1 MSSTI
6 SLHRRVLTSD
16 VTALRIVA
24 RSIVR
29 ELRKRE
35 YGPRHV
41 AVLAG
46 ELIELACD
54 AIRSNR
60 LAAETDGGERRRDLT
75 GRGDMTKQQID
86 VTWREFRALVAEKFD
101 ADVEGVRREA
111 AFIADLGADSLDM
124 IQVLMELEDRYQI
137 AIPET
142 EATRLVTVGDA
153 YDYVVARM
161 AA

>member
-1 MSSTI
+1 
-6 SLHRRVLTSD
+6 
-16 VTALRIVA
+16 
-24 RSIVR
+24 
-29 ELRKRE
+29 
-35 YGPRHV
+35 
-41 AVLAG
+41 
-46 ELIELACD
+46 
-54 AIRSNR
+54 
-60 LAAETDGGERRRDLT
+60 
-75 GRGDMTKQQID
+75 MTKQQID
-86 VTWREFRALVAEKFD
+86 VTWPQFRALVAEKFG

-124 IQVLMELEDRYQI
+124 IQVLMELEDCYQI